1 MLHGINTVQGLS
13 ILNKRM
19 VNFLQDEVITMAH
32 GSGGAAGHELMEK
45 ILLPAFDNK
54 YLKEMHDGAKLDLA
68 TGKIAFTTDS
78 YVVKPLFF
86 AGGNIGKLAVC
97 GTVNDLAMTGAVPK
111 YISVGMIIEEGFPL
125 RDLREIVAT
134 MRKAADEAG
143 VCIVTGDTKVVNKG
157 MADGIFINTA
167 GIGERIEKT
176 DISPLNARAGQNIIV
191 SGYLGDHAATIMA
204 SRHNLELPEKVK
216 TDCAPLNHM
225 VEKMLTAVPKIA
237 VLRDPTRG
245 GVAAVLNEIASQAQV
260 GILLEE
266 EAIPVREEVRGF
278 CDILGFDPLY
288 LANEGKLVA
297 FVNNEDTEKV
307 LSVMHGFEYGKNAC
321 VIGKVVDK
329 AIGEVGLKT
338 AVGGIRIVDMPQGEQ
353 IPRIC

>member
-1 MLHGINTVQGLS
+1 ML
-13 ILNKRM
+13 
-19 VNFLQDEVITMAH
+19 DEVITMAH

-45 ILLPAFDNK
+45 ILLPAFDNE
-54 YLKEMHDGAKLDLA
+54 YLREMHDGAKLDLT

-86 AGGNIGKLAVC
+86 SGGNIGKLAVC

-111 YISVGMIIEEGFPL
+111 YISVGMIIEEGFTL
-125 RDLREIVAT
+125 SDLRQIVNT
-134 MRKAADEAG
+134 MRQAADEAG
-143 VCIVTGDTKVVNKG
+143 VYIVTGDTKVVNKG

-167 GIGERIEKT
+167 GIGERIDGT
-176 DISPLNARAGQNIIV
+176 DISPFNAKAGQNIIV

-204 SRHNLELPEKVK
+204 SRHNLTLPETVK

-225 VEKMLTAVPKIA
+225 VQEMLTVAPHIA

-245 GVAAVLNEIASQAQV
+245 GAAAVLNEIAQQACV

-288 LANEGKLVA
+288 LANEGKLIA
-297 FVNNEDTEKV
+297 FVNDEDTEKV
-307 LSVMHGFEYGKNAC
+307 LSVMHKYEYGRHAC
-321 VIGKVVDK
+321 VIGSVIDK
-329 AIGEVGLKT
+329 AVGEVGLRT